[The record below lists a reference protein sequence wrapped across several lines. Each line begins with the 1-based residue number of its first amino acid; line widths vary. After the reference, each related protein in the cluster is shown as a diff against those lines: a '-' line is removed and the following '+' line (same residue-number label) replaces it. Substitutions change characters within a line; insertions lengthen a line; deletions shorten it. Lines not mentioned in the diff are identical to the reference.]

1 MQYYK
6 GESSDQAWKKRGYT
20 KLMHW
25 HMAAVS
31 AYLTIVLT
39 LTHPM
44 YGHRYGQYAD
54 ALTSVPGKTGLVNV
68 T

>member
-1 MQYYK
+1 
-6 GESSDQAWKKRGYT
+6 
-20 KLMHW
+20 
-25 HMAAVS
+25 MAAVS

-54 ALTSVPGKTGLVNV
+54 ALTSVTGKTGLVNV